1 MANITKRE
9 VITKAIATEGIFTD
23 EEIAVFKKMIDQ
35 LDKKSSKPTKAQK
48 ENEAIK
54 VEIVNFLVGKEPMT
68 ASAIAKELGYST
80 NKIASLLRATDGI
93 EKIPGEKSKDAP
105 KYAYSAEVEVETEA
119 E

>member
-1 MANITKRE
+1 MANSITKKEVFTKAMEMFAEGSPERE
-9 VITKAIATEGIFTD
+9 VMAKAIA
-23 EEIAVFKKMIDQ
+23 Q
-35 LDKKSSKPTKAQK
+35 LDRKSSKPTKAQL

-54 VEIVNFLVGKEPMT
+54 VEIVNFLTGKEPMT

-80 NKIASLLRATDGI
+80 NKVASLLRATDGI

-105 KYAYSAEVEVETEA
+105 KYAYEAEVETEA